1 MDTTYPGKTVVD
13 AENGGIWTFDGWYLG
28 EDKVTEAE
36 MTQTGLVFE
45 GVWRF
50 KKTTSSFKVE
60 KSVRG
65 NMADPD
71 QEFPFSITVQDA
83 DGNPLEFQLDGVL
96 QTGTAYFTLKD
107 GEDIPLTQVPT
118 GATVIITEMDA
129 EGYRVNAMLDTE
141 YLNLNWQDD
150 GGSFVFTVA
159 QPSIQ
164 TLSAEDEDIGLVLLS
179 AANDGELAEGSVVT
193 VINKKELPVP
203 TGVAMDTAP
212 YLLLF
217 ILTGAGAGR
226 LLLRRRRFED

>member
-1 MDTTYPGKTVVD
+1 
-13 AENGGIWTFDGWYLG
+13 
-28 EDKVTEAE
+28 
-36 MTQTGLVFE
+36 
-45 GVWRF
+45 
-50 KKTTSSFKVE
+50 
-60 KSVRG
+60 
-65 NMADPD
+65 
-71 QEFPFSITVQDA
+71 
-83 DGNPLEFQLDGVL
+83 
-96 QTGTAYFTLKD
+96 
-107 GEDIPLTQVPT
+107 
-118 GATVIITEMDA
+118 MDA

-150 GGSFVFTVA
+150 GGSFAFTVA

-203 TGVAMDTAP
+203 TGVATDTAP